1 MKLLEN
7 KTALITGAS
16 RGIGRRHALL
26 FAENG
31 ANIIFTDLREDD
43 NSRSLVEELTAKGT
57 KCRFVAADVSD
68 YQQTTDIVKI
78 VEQEFGR
85 LDVLVNNA
93 GITRDNLILRMS
105 PNDWDAVIMT
115 NLKSVYNYC
124 KAFTPM
130 MLKQRSGSII
140 NISSIVAINGN
151 AGQCN
156 YAAAKAGILGFTR
169 SLAKELGSRNVRC
182 NAVAPGFI
190 ETPMTQKLSPEVRQ
204 HWMDQIPL
212 HRGGTDQDVARV
224 SLFLASELAEYVT
237 GQVIC
242 CDGGLVL

>member
-1 MKLLEN
+1 MFSGIIEEFATVVAIEKDREN
-7 KTALITGAS
+7 IDFTLTCSFVGELKIDQSVA
-16 RGIGRRHALL
+16 H
-26 FAENG
+26 NG
-31 ANIIFTDLREDD
+31 
-43 NSRSLVEELTAKGT
+43 VCLT
-57 KCRFVAADVSD
+57 V
-68 YQQTTDIVKI
+68 
-78 VEQEFGR
+78 
-85 LDVLVNNA
+85 
-93 GITRDNLILRMS
+93 
-105 PNDWDAVIMT
+105 
-115 NLKSVYNYC
+115 
-124 KAFTPM
+124 
-130 MLKQRSGSII
+130 
-140 NISSIVAINGN
+140 VAINGN

-190 ETPMTQKLSPEVRQ
+190 ETPMTQKLSPEARQ

>member
-16 RGIGRRHALL
+16 RGIGRRHATL

-57 KCRFVAADVSD
+57 KCRFIAADVSD
-68 YQQTTDIVKI
+68 YEQTLGVVKI

-85 LDVLVNNA
+85 LDALVNNA
-93 GITRDNLILRMS
+93 GITRDNLLLRMS

-124 KAFTPM
+124 KAFAPM
-130 MLKQRSGSII
+130 MIKQRSGSII

-151 AGQCN
+151 GGQCN

-169 SLAKELGSRNVRC
+169 SLAKELGSRSVRC

-190 ETPMTQKLSPEVRQ
+190 ETPMTQKLSPEARQ
-204 HWMDQIPL
+204 NWMNQIPL

-224 SLFLASELAEYVT
+224 SLFLASELSEYVT

>member
-115 NLKSVYNYC
+115 N
-124 KAFTPM
+124 
-130 MLKQRSGSII
+130 
-140 NISSIVAINGN
+140 VAINGN

-190 ETPMTQKLSPEVRQ
+190 ETPMTQKLSPEARQ